1 MAQER
6 PFGAVPPDSTTYRTF
21 RHQLD
26 PGTLAGL
33 WEAMAGV
40 RAQVWRRSSVTNTNG
55 PVVLDDAT
63 VVERHAVGRLGR
75 WPCRHGPVGNSGPTV
90 SRAATVG
97 LCRGGPWLLTP
108 GGRVVEERDAGGLPL
123 LVITTVG
130 RKTGQK
136 RSTPLGYVR
145 HAQAFAVIAS
155 NAGSNRVP
163 AWWLNLQT
171 DPHAEIL
178 VNRTSHNVIARP
190 ATPTEDDILWA
201 QFARLNPGYDEYR
214 QLTERRIPVI
224 ILEPVG
230 VVTPSVPH
238 DTIEA
243 ADRP

>member
-1 MAQER
+1 MTPE
-6 PFGAVPPDSTTYRTF
+6 P
-21 RHQLD
+21 H
-26 PGTLAGL
+26 PGTGSTSPPSELSPVQRFWRSRRFARTRHRLL
-33 WEAMAGV
+33 WLRRTSPRLT
-40 RAQVWRRSSVTNTNG
+40 RAHAKLIRLSGGRIRRSFLFT
-55 PVVLDDAT
+55 
-63 VVERHAVGRLGR
+63 
-75 WPCRHGPVGNSGPTV
+75 
-90 SRAATVG
+90 
-97 LCRGGPWLLTP
+97 
-108 GGRVVEERDAGGLPL
+108 GGLPL

-178 VNRTSHNVIARP
+178 VNRTCHDVIARP

-224 ILEPVG
+224 ILEPIG